1 MHLNSRNRLIFNKG
15 RLSFSFHGLNNTS
28 TLIFYASILALVT
41 TALHWIPNARLI
53 SVYKKT
59 TGASEVLL
67 PRNKQVKRIQLHC
80 TAWGIRQRHAR
91 PLPTGL
97 SRIHSSLRVIPVMY
111 DYHPPLVIGFY
122 GGLAPLL
129 RELLQQLTN
138 YTL

>member
-1 MHLNSRNRLIFNKG
+1 MHLNSRNTLIFNKG

-67 PRNKQVKRIQLHC
+67 PRNKTSEENSAALYGLGNTTETCASTANWIVKDPFLFACHPCHVRLSAAFGDRLWWCRAI
-80 TAWGIRQRHAR
+80 TAGT
-91 PLPTGL
+91 PTT
-97 SRIHSSLRVIPVMY
+97 
-111 DYHPPLVIGFY
+111 
-122 GGLAPLL
+122 A
-129 RELLQQLTN
+129 N
-138 YTL
+138 